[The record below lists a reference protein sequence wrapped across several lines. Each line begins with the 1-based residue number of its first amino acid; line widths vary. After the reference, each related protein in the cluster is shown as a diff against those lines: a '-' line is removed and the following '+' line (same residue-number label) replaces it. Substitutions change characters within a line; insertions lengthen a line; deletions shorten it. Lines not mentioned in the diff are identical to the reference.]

1 MQKKLVWAK
10 EHKEWRLDQCKS
22 VLWSD
27 ESNLRSLVP
36 TTVSLCDAE
45 KSPNLNP
52 IEMDWGELDR
62 RVKAKGPTSAK
73 HLETPSRLLEDHFC
87 RLPLE
92 AHQENAKSV
101 QSSHQRKDHTD
112 CLKCPPDYWSNRNR
126 DACIPK
132 EVDYLSFGEP
142 LGITFSAAAGFGI
155 CQTLLVIVVFIKY
168 RNTPIV
174 RANNLEISF
183 LLLTSLTLSFIGTFT
198 FIGEPSTCMCLLR
211 QIVFGI
217 SFVLTISCILVKTL
231 VVILAFT
238 MSRPNQGVMK
248 YFHPSHQRI
257 LVGFTTIIQ
266 LVICM
271 GFLSSASSFTR
282 KNREASTTKIIIEC
296 NRKSELAFLV
306 SFGYI
311 GLLAVICFIL
321 AFLARNLPGSFNEAK
336 FITFSLLVFVV
347 VWVSFIPGYF
357 PSTAITLAGQMHFQK
372 LIGLDLEKRNSGKLL
387 SSEGVEEA
395 NLSLCISSMGV
406 SQCMLP
412 ARVTVAGREL
422 PITVFVD
429 SGSANNLIDEEFAH
443 TAGFTVD
450 KLPHPIRVVTIN
462 ATPLPQGEI
471 TEFVAEVKLH
481 IGVLHSEQ
489 VTCRVLSNLPAQMV
503 LGFPWLSMHNP
514 VIDWKTQDI
523 IQWSGFCQENC
534 LATCVSAVTS
544 SIPESLLDFADVFSE
559 KGCSELPPH
568 RPYDCTIRFK
578 PGAKLPKARMFNIS
592 GPERQALK
600 DYIAES
606 LSKWH
611 IKPLSS
617 PVAAGFFF
625 VKKKDG
631 GLRPCLDLGS

>member
-27 ESNLRSLVP
+27 ESKFEIFGSNHRVF
-36 TTVSLCDAE
+36 V
-45 KSPNLNP
+45 
-52 IEMDWGELDR
+52 R
-62 RVKAKGPTSAK
+62 R
-73 HLETPSRLLEDHFC
+73 
-87 RLPLE
+87 
-92 AHQENAKSV
+92 
-101 QSSHQRKDHTD
+101 RKDHTD

-132 EVDYLSFGEP
+132 EVDYLSFGEH
-142 LGITFSAAAGFGI
+142 LESHSL
-155 CQTLLVIVVFIKY
+155 QLLDLTLLVIVVFIKY

-296 NRKSELAFLV
+296 NRESELAFLV

-347 VWVSFIPGYF
+347 VWVSFIPGYVSTSGKYVTAVEIFAILSSAAGLLACIFF
-357 PSTAITLAGQMHFQK
+357 PKCYIILLKPEKNSKKNLTSRPN
-372 LIGLDLEKRNSGKLL
+372 LEK
-387 SSEGVEEA
+387 
-395 NLSLCISSMGV
+395 
-406 SQCMLP
+406 
-412 ARVTVAGREL
+412 
-422 PITVFVD
+422 
-429 SGSANNLIDEEFAH
+429 
-443 TAGFTVD
+443 
-450 KLPHPIRVVTIN
+450 
-462 ATPLPQGEI
+462 
-471 TEFVAEVKLH
+471 
-481 IGVLHSEQ
+481 
-489 VTCRVLSNLPAQMV
+489 
-503 LGFPWLSMHNP
+503 
-514 VIDWKTQDI
+514 
-523 IQWSGFCQENC
+523 
-534 LATCVSAVTS
+534 
-544 SIPESLLDFADVFSE
+544 
-559 KGCSELPPH
+559 
-568 RPYDCTIRFK
+568 
-578 PGAKLPKARMFNIS
+578 
-592 GPERQALK
+592 
-600 DYIAES
+600 
-606 LSKWH
+606 
-611 IKPLSS
+611 
-617 PVAAGFFF
+617 
-625 VKKKDG
+625 
-631 GLRPCLDLGS
+631 